1 MLSDQE
7 EVSYKIIVG
16 ESFHR
21 VEESPILEVEKP
33 TFGSLQLM
41 KRGSAPQ
48 TEQLDQLWR
57 LSHGSPPRV
66 LIMSVEKLKAGSH
79 S

>member
-1 MLSDQE
+1 MSSDQE
-7 EVSYKIIVG
+7 EVSHKIVVG
-16 ESFHR
+16 EGFHR

-48 TEQLDQLWR
+48 TQQLDQLWR
-57 LSHGSPPRV
+57 LGQESPPRI

>member
-1 MLSDQE
+1 MSSDQE
-7 EVSYKIIVG
+7 EVSHKSVVG
-16 ESFHR
+16 EGFHR
-21 VEESPILEVEKP
+21 IEESPILEVEKP

-48 TEQLDQLWR
+48 TQKLDQLWR
-57 LSHGSPPRV
+57 LDQGSLPRV
-66 LIMSVEKLKAGSH
+66 LIMSVEKLKVGSH

>member
-7 EVSYKIIVG
+7 VSYKIVVG

-48 TEQLDQLWR
+48 TEQLDLGGWVMG
-57 LSHGSPPRV
+57 HPPEF
-66 LIMSVEKLKAGSH
+66 S
-79 S
+79 